1 MDNSRAV
8 LASLVGAM
16 VGGVVAYLF
25 FTDHGKHLRRQME
38 PAIED
43 LARELAS
50 FRSTVQ
56 KATGV
61 ATDSWQMFNDAIGE
75 SSPSRATASRPPSA
89 SPNCSPTSR
98 SWTSRC
104 PASPASRRRRASRG

>member
-16 VGGVVAYLF
+16 IGGVVAYLF
-25 FTDHGKHLRRQME
+25 FTDHGKRLRRQIE
-38 PAIED
+38 PAIDD
-43 LARELAS
+43 LSRELAS

-75 SSPSRATASRPPSA
+75 STPSHATPSVRYSNPRQTSPF
-89 SPNCSPTSR
+89 
-98 SWTSRC
+98 
-104 PASPASRRRRASRG
+104 

>member
-25 FTDHGKHLRRQME
+25 FTDHGKRLRRQME
-38 PAIED
+38 PAIDD

-56 KATGV
+56 KATSV
-61 ATDSWQMFNDAIGE
+61 ATDSWQIFNDTIGE
-75 SSPSRATASRPPSA
+75 SSPSHTTSGIRYSNPRQT
-89 SPNCSPTSR
+89 SPF
-98 SWTSRC
+98 
-104 PASPASRRRRASRG
+104 